1 MSEFATRD
9 PARADFWDE
18 RYTAGFMPWDA
29 GGVPPEL
36 LARAPITAPARVL
49 VPGCGRAYE
58 AGWLAERG
66 YRVAAIDI
74 SPVAVAQAR
83 AVLGPRA
90 EVVREADFFADDFGL
105 DFDWIYERAFL
116 CALPPRLWADWA
128 KRCAEL
134 LRPGGVLAG
143 YFVLAEAVPE
153 PRRGPPFVTSRAE
166 LLELL
171 GRDFEPGGDAGVV
184 SPLPVFE
191 GERWFAWI
199 RR

>member
-1 MSEFATRD
+1 MSGFASRD

-18 RYTAGFMPWDA
+18 RYAAGFMPWDA

-36 LARAPITAPARVL
+36 LERAPIGAPARVL

-83 AVLGPRA
+83 ATLGRHA
-90 EVVREADFFADDFGL
+90 GVVSEADFFAQDFGQP
-105 DFDWIYERAFL
+105 FDWIYERAFL
-116 CALPPRLWADWA
+116 CALPPRLWVDWA
-128 KRCAEL
+128 NRCAAL
-134 LRPGGVLAG
+134 LKPGGVLAG
-143 YFVLAEAVPE
+143 YFVLADAVPE
-153 PRRGPPFVTSRAE
+153 PRRGPPFVTTRAE
-166 LLELL
+166 LLALL
-171 GRDFEPGGDAGVV
+171 DRDFELGGDAEVT